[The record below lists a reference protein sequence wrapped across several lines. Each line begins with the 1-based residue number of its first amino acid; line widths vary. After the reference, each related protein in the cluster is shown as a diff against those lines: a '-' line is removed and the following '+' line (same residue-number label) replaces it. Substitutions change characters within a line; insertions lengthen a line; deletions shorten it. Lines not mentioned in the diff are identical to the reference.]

1 MHSIT
6 GAEKVSGGGVGWQ
19 KEPGHLHSELSS
31 IPHTASSYLALSE
44 S

>member
-19 KEPGHLHSELSS
+19 KEPGRLHSDRTEFNS
-31 IPHTASSYLALSE
+31 PHCQLLFGFE
-44 S
+44 